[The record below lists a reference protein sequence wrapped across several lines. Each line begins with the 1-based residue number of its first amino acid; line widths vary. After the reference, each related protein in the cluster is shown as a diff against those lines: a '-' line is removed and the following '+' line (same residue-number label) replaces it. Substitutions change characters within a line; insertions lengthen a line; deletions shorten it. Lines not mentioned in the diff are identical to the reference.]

1 MRTYRRLMGYLR
13 PYRLQLW
20 GSLIFA
26 WAAMGMTV
34 LIPWLIGEAVNAIK
48 DGNKPDL
55 LPLALAIVGAGI
67 LRLGLTVVRRL
78 VAGKVSLAVEF
89 DLRQQFYAHL
99 QRLDLGFFDSQQT
112 GQLMSRATVD
122 LQSIRFFLG
131 YGLIFITQ
139 NLLTITLAAVVM
151 IAINPLLAL
160 VALIPA
166 PFVIVTATKYS
177 QISRPAQQEVQQR
190 IAELTAEA
198 EENVSGIRIVKAFA
212 REEHQLHRFQRV
224 VARVFDQSIYTTR
237 VQAFFSPLIGLLP
250 QIGIAL
256 VLLVG
261 GREVINGSLSLG
273 AFVAFYTYV
282 NMLAGPMRSLGMAL
296 GMAQRAVASGNRM
309 FEILDREPAIQSLPG
324 APALPAGGG
333 AVELRNVT
341 LRYTV
346 EQTQNTGRRDEN
358 RLHGAEI
365 GPSAEVLAAPALSGV
380 DLAVEAGKTVALVGP
395 SGSGKT
401 SLVGLIARLYDPSE
415 GSVLVD
421 GADVREVD
429 IESLRSQIA
438 FVADDSFLFTASVA
452 ENIAYA
458 HQVAT
463 MAEIEAAA
471 RRAQADGF
479 IRELPDGYETRV
491 GERGLTLSGGQRQ
504 RVAIAR
510 ALLADPRILILDDA
524 TSSVDATTE
533 AAIKAGLREAMAG
546 RTTFIIAH
554 RLSTVSLADEIVVMD
569 GGTIVDRGTH
579 EELLAGCGFYREIA
593 EHGLADS
600 VFLQRDLE
608 EREEVARL

>member
-1 MRTYRRLMGYLR
+1 MGFLR
-13 PYRLQLW
+13 PYRVQLW

-34 LIPWLIGEAVNAIK
+34 LIPWLIGRAVDAIEAG
-48 DGNKPDL
+48 DKPDL
-55 LPLALAIVGAGI
+55 LPLALAIFGAGV
-67 LRLGLTVVRRL
+67 LRLGLIVVRRV
-78 VAGKVSLAVEF
+78 VAGKVSLGVEF
-89 DLRQQFYAHL
+89 DLRQTFYAHL
-99 QRLDLGFFDSQQT
+99 QRLELGFFDGQQT

-139 NLLTITLAAVVM
+139 TILTITLASAVM
-151 IAINPLLAL
+151 FAMDPWLAL
-160 VALIPA
+160 IGLAPA
-166 PFVIVTATKYS
+166 PLIVYTASRYNR
-177 QISRPAQQEVQQR
+177 INRPAVQEVQQR

-212 REEHQLHRFQRV
+212 REEYQLRRFSRAV
-224 VARVFDQSIYTTR
+224 TRVFDQSIYSTKL
-237 VQAFFSPLIGLLP
+237 QAFFSPLIGLLP
-250 QIGIAL
+250 QFGIAL
-256 VLLVG
+256 VLLIG
-261 GREVINGSLSLG
+261 GRQVIDGGLSPG
-273 AFVAFYTYV
+273 DFTAFYFYLV
-282 NMLAGPMRSLGMAL
+282 MLAGPLRMLGSTM
-296 GMAQRAVASGNRM
+296 GMAQRAIASGNRL
-309 FEILDREPAIQSLPG
+309 FEVLDREPRIQSPAEAAPLPT
-324 APALPAGGG
+324 GGG
-333 AVELRNVT
+333 RVALDGVT
-341 LRYTV
+341 LRYEAPKTGNSGESV
-346 EQTQNTGRRDEN
+346 E
-358 RLHGAEI
+358 
-365 GPSAEVLAAPALSGV
+365 GPEREAVPALHDVS
-380 DLAVEAGKTVALVGP
+380 LEVEAGKTVALVGP

-401 SLVGLIARLYDPSE
+401 SLVALIARLYDPDE
-415 GSVLVD
+415 GTVLVD

-429 IESLRSQIA
+429 LSSLRSEIA

-458 HQVAT
+458 RPDAT
-463 MAEIEAAA
+463 IEEIEAAA
-471 RRAQADGF
+471 RRAQAHDF
-479 IRELPDGYETRV
+479 IGRLPDGYETRV

-554 RLSTVSLADEIVVMD
+554 RLSTVSLADEIVVLD
-569 GGTIVDRGTH
+569 GGHIVDRGTH
-579 EELLAGCGFYREIA
+579 EELMEGCGFYREIA

-608 EREEVARL
+608 EREEMAKL